1 MRLSGHR
8 TRSVLNRYNISSED
22 DLAEANEKV
31 LVFLGETLKEHKD
44 REVKRI
50 VFSTDRQRVQTK
62 SDTVLYLFADVIPN
76 YI

>member
-62 SDTVLYLFADVIPN
+62 SDTVLYLFADVIRN

>member
-31 LVFLGETLKEHKD
+31 LVFLCETLKERKD